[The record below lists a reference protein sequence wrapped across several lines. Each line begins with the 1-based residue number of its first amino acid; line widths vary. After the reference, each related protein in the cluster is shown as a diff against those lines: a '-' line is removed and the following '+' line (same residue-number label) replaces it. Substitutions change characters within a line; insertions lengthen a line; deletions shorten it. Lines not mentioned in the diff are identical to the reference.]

1 MKLTVPTALTL
12 FRIVLIPIFVL
23 LFYLPIPLGG
33 KLAALV
39 FALASI
45 TDWFDGFLARKLHQ
59 ESAFGAFLDP
69 VADKLIVA
77 AAIVLIVQ
85 ADPRALVAI
94 PSIIIVSR
102 EIAVSAL
109 REWMAEVGERAAV
122 KVSFVGKAK
131 TTVQMFALVFLIWQQ
146 DLWGL
151 PIYDIGLVLY
161 YVAAILTLY
170 SMFCYLQAAWPTL
183 SQED

>member
-12 FRIVLIPIFVL
+12 FRIVLIPIFVIA
-23 LFYLPIPLGG
+23 FYWPTPMGA
-33 KLAALV
+33 KVAALV

-45 TDWFDGFLARKLHQ
+45 TDWFDGFLARILHQ

-85 ADPRALVAI
+85 ANPVALVAI

-109 REWMAEVGERAAV
+109 REWMAEVGEHAAV

-131 TTVQMFALVFLIWQQ
+131 TTAQMFSLVFLIYQEK
-146 DLWGL
+146 LWGL
-151 PIYDIGLVLY
+151 PIYDIGLILY
-161 YVAAILTLY
+161 YVAAMLTLY
-170 SMFCYLQAAWPTL
+170 SMFVYLRAAWPTL
-183 SQED
+183 TQED

>member
-12 FRIVLIPIFVL
+12 FRIVLIPIFIL
-23 LFYLPIPLGG
+23 LFYWPSPLGA

-39 FALASI
+39 FAFASI
-45 TDWFDGFLARKLHQ
+45 TDWIDGFLARMLHQ

-94 PSIIIVSR
+94 PSVIIVSR

-131 TTVQMFALVFLIWQQ
+131 TTVQMFSLVFLIWQQ
-146 DLWGL
+146 DLW
-151 PIYDIGLVLY
+151 
-161 YVAAILTLY
+161 
-170 SMFCYLQAAWPTL
+170 
-183 SQED
+183 

>member
-23 LFYLPIPLGG
+23 LFYLPTPLGA

-45 TDWFDGFLARKLHQ
+45 TDWFDGFLARMLKQ

-146 DLWGL
+146 DLLGL
-151 PIYDIGLVLY
+151 PIYMIGLVLY

-183 SQED
+183 TQED

>member
-23 LFYLPIPLGG
+23 LFYLPVPLGG

>member
-12 FRIVLIPIFVL
+12 FRIVLIPIFIL
-23 LFYLPIPLGG
+23 LFYLPTPLGA

-45 TDWFDGFLARKLHQ
+45 TDWFDGFLARMLKQ

-131 TTVQMFALVFLIWQQ
+131 TTLQMFALVFLIWQQ
-146 DLWGL
+146 DLLGL

>member
-23 LFYLPIPLGG
+23 LFYLPTPLGG